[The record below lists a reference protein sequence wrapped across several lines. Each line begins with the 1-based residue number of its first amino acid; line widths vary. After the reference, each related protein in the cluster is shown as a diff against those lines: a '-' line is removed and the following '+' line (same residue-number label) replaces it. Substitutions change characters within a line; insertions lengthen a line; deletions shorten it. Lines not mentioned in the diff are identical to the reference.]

1 MANIFKGF
9 QLVNGTADNFDIA
22 SLNDK
27 LTLYFVRTNAD
38 SNDGYLYFNGK
49 KYATGA
55 DLSEEIKGILGYV
68 PADNDNKTLK
78 QYIDAAIEAANNSAA
93 DAAKEAKDAADAAQG
108 TADAA
113 QQAANTAQQAADK
126 AQGEVDALEGVVAEL
141 TQTVADNKAEAT
153 QNLNAAV
160 SGLTEEIDA
169 VKAVADSAVK
179 SVNGITGT
187 DVVLDAADVNVG
199 EYEATTFETVDG
211 VTFET
216 VDANDTIASA
226 IKKTEGNVAKMV
238 KEVIDNEFVTSKA
251 INEIKSATG
260 IEDDLTY
267 APNAD
272 AEYIS
277 DATSLKDAD
286 SKLDAAI
293 KDLAATVAGMDTDGS
308 EKDAAQDAAIKANE
322 DAIKANTATITGHT
336 QTLAEHKA
344 AIEANEAAISG
355 NTNNISKNAQAI
367 EALQKSAMVEVVYEG
382 QYIKLK
388 NAEGTVTAGFDAS
401 AFIKDGMLQSATYT
415 ASANTLTLVW
425 NTDAGLQDTEI
436 DLGDLVDVYVGDN
449 ETIKV
454 EATEGGNKIS
464 VITDVENGVAS
475 HAKAVELDDKI
486 AQNTQAI
493 ADLNTAIT
501 IGGDDFV
508 GDEA

>member
-27 LTLYFVRTNAD
+27 LTLYFVRTNAE

-68 PADNDNKTLK
+68 PAENDGKTLK

-93 DAAKEAKDAADAAQG
+93 DKAQEAKDAADAAQG
-108 TADAA
+108 TANAA

-153 QNLNAAV
+153 QSLNAAV

-251 INEIKSATG
+251 INEIKSAAG

-267 APNAD
+267 APNAE

-322 DAIKANTATITGHT
+322 DAIKANT
-336 QTLAEHKA
+336 
-344 AIEANEAAISG
+344 AAISG

-436 DLGDLVDVYVGDN
+436 DLTDLVDVYVGDN
-449 ETIKV
+449 KTIKV
-454 EATEGGNKIS
+454 EAVEGGNEIS

-475 HAKAVELDDKI
+475 HAKAVELDGKI

>member
-1 MANIFKGF
+1 MAKIFKGF

-27 LTLYFVRTNAD
+27 LTLYFVRTNDD

-55 DLSEEIKGILGYV
+55 DSVKAISDILGYV
-68 PADNDNKTLK
+68 PADNGGKTLK
-78 QYIDAAIEAANNSAA
+78 QYIDAAIESANSSAA

-108 TADAA
+108 AADAA
-113 QQAANTAQQAADK
+113 QGAADAAQQAADK
-126 AQGEVDALEGVVAEL
+126 AQGEVDALEGVVSGL
-141 TQTVADNKAEAT
+141 TQTVADNKAEAA
-153 QNLNAAV
+153 QNLEAAV
-160 SGLTEEIDA
+160 SGLTEQING
-169 VKAVADSAVK
+169 VQAVADSAVK

-187 DVVLDAADVNVG
+187 TVVLDATDVNVG

-211 VTFET
+211 VTFEA

-251 INEIKSATG
+251 VNEIKSAAG
-260 IEDDLTY
+260 FEDDLTY

-293 KDLAATVAGMDTDGS
+293 KTLADTVAGMDTDGS
-308 EKDAAQDAAIKANE
+308 EKDAAQDEAIAKNTAAIS
-322 DAIKANTATITGHT
+322 GHT

-355 NTNNISKNAQAI
+355 NTNNISKNAKAI

-436 DLGDLVDVYVGDN
+436 DLTDLVDVYVGDN
-449 ETIKV
+449 KTIKV
-454 EATEGGNKIS
+454 EAVEAGNQIS

-475 HAKAVELDDKI
+475 HAKAVELDGKI
-486 AQNTQAI
+486 SKNAQDI
-493 ADLNTAIT
+493 AALNTAIT

>member
-9 QLVNGTADNFDIA
+9 KLVNGTADNFDIA

-55 DLSEEIKGILGYV
+55 DSVAALSKEIKDILGYV
-68 PADNDNKTLK
+68 PAENDGKTLK

-93 DAAKEAKDAADAAQG
+93 DKAQEAKDA
-108 TADAA
+108 ADAA

-153 QNLNAAV
+153 QSLNAAV

-169 VKAVADSAVK
+169 VKAVADNAVK

-187 DVVLDAADVNVG
+187 TVVLDAADVNVG

-293 KDLAATVAGMDTDGS
+293 KDLADTVAGMDTDGS

-322 DAIKANTATITGHT
+322 EAIKGHT
-336 QTLAEHKA
+336 QTLAEHTQTLAEHTETITGHTQEIAQLKKD
-344 AIEANEAAISG
+344 AI
-355 NTNNISKNAQAI
+355 
-367 EALQKSAMVEVVYEG
+367 VEVVYDENDKH
-382 QYIKLK
+382 IKLK
-388 NAEGTVTAGFDAS
+388 NEEGTVTAGFSAA

-449 ETIKV
+449 KTIKV
-454 EATEGGNKIS
+454 DAVEAGNQIS

-475 HAKAVELDDKI
+475 HAKAVELDGKI
-486 AQNTQAI
+486 SKNAQDI
-493 ADLNTAIT
+493 AALNTAIT

>member
-38 SNDGYLYFNGK
+38 NNDGYLYFNGK

-68 PADNDNKTLK
+68 PADNDGKTLK
-78 QYIDAAIEAANNSAA
+78 EYIDAAIEAANNSAA
-93 DAAKEAKDAADAAQG
+93 DAAKEAKEAAEAAQG
-108 TADAA
+108 TANAA
-113 QQAANTAQQAADK
+113 QQAANT

-169 VKAVADSAVK
+169 VKAVADNAVK

-187 DVVLDAADVNVG
+187 TVVLDAADVNVG

-251 INEIKSATG
+251 INEIKSAAG

-286 SKLDAAI
+286 NKLDAAI

-308 EKDAAQDAAIKANE
+308 EKDAAQDAAIE
-322 DAIKANTATITGHT
+322 ANTAAITGHT
-336 QTLAEHKA
+336 QTLAEHTQTLAEHTQTLAEHTATITGHTQEIAQLKKD
-344 AIEANEAAISG
+344 AI
-355 NTNNISKNAQAI
+355 
-367 EALQKSAMVEVVYEG
+367 VEVVYEG

-388 NAEGTVTAGFDAS
+388 NEEGNVTAGFDAS

-436 DLGDLVDVYVGDN
+436 DLGDLVDVYVGD
-449 ETIKV
+449 EKTIKV
-454 EATEGGNKIS
+454 VATDKGNEIS

-475 HAKAVELDDKI
+475 HAKAVALDGKI
-486 AQNTQAI
+486 TKNAQDI
-493 ADLNTAIT
+493 AALNTAIT
-501 IGGDDFV
+501 ISGDDFV